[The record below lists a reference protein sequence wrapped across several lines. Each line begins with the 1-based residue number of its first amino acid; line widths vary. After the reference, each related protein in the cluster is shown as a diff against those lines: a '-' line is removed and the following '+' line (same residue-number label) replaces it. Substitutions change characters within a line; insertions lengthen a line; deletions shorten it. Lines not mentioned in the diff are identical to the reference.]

1 MAEHL
6 ASIFGTEKDR
16 VNCPFYF
23 KIGACRH
30 GDRCSRLH
38 NRPTISPTLLL
49 SNMYQRPDMITPGVD
64 AQGQPL
70 DPHKIQEHFEEFYED
85 IFEEL
90 NKFGE
95 IESLNVC
102 DNLADHMI
110 GNVYVQFK
118 EEDQAAA
125 ALQALQGRFYSG
137 RPIIAD
143 FSPVT
148 DFREAT
154 CRQFEENNCNRGGY
168 CVRGITGTETGIE
181 TETVIIEEMGGGMT
195 SMTET
200 EEEKNMGVQL
210 GRAVRNEGLGS
221 SNGIERG
228 RRRSNLKMESVV
240 LVGLRVEMYPGIFL
254 LLVTI
259 PGSDVWLGS
268 VLDHII
274 GSVEHEIGP
283 KKVMVS
289 VSKAS
294 IAQASLMKQHLDE
307 FCNLSSQKFFR
318 SLYGSYGDED
328 ARAQIEKTGS
338 TEHAVVYLHWK
349 PSKPDDCKVNT
360 DKSRINTTGFSGVG
374 GVLRLS
380 LAWDYGYQDMEIK
393 YDSGATATL
402 LIFIMVSAHSL
413 YNIILCCKMKIH
425 DHWCCTIK
433 HIYCEQNIATDALA
447 TRSYNLGF
455 DLHVYEEAPD
465 FLTIFLLRIL
475 GVL

>member
-64 AQGQPL
+64 PQGQPI
-70 DPHKIQEHFEEFYED
+70 DPRNIQQHFEDFYED

-90 NKFGE
+90 AKFGE
-95 IESLNVC
+95 IECLNVC

-168 CVRGITGTETGIE
+168 CNFMHVKLIGRDLRRKLFGRYRRYWGSQSRSRSRTRSRSVSPHYRRDYRDRDRDRSRGEIRG
-181 TETVIIEEMGGGMT
+181 
-195 SMTET
+195 S
-200 EEEKNMGVQL
+200 
-210 GRAVRNEGLGS
+210 GRRSG
-221 SNGIERG
+221 ERHGRYDSDVG
-228 RRRSNLKMESVV
+228 RRRHGNPRKGRSPVRE
-240 LVGLRVEMYPGIFL
+240 
-254 LLVTI
+254 
-259 PGSDVWLGS
+259 GS
-268 VLDHII
+268 
-274 GSVEHEIGP
+274 EE
-283 KKVMVS
+283 
-289 VSKAS
+289 
-294 IAQASLMKQHLDE
+294 
-307 FCNLSSQKFFR
+307 R
-318 SLYGSYGDED
+318 R
-328 ARAQIEKTGS
+328 ARIEQWNR
-338 TEHAVVYLHWK
+338 E
-349 PSKPDDCKVNT
+349 
-360 DKSRINTTGFSGVG
+360 R
-374 GVLRLS
+374 
-380 LAWDYGYQDMEIK
+380 
-393 YDSGATATL
+393 
-402 LIFIMVSAHSL
+402 
-413 YNIILCCKMKIH
+413 
-425 DHWCCTIK
+425 
-433 HIYCEQNIATDALA
+433 
-447 TRSYNLGF
+447 
-455 DLHVYEEAPD
+455 EE
-465 FLTIFLLRIL
+465 RR
-475 GVL
+475 